1 MKGRPLR
8 TRATDQS
15 LRRLVAKL
23 ARSSP
28 DDVLGVLDRLA
39 PAHRREVATLLKAYD
54 GAFVDRDAAED
65 GPGARTGA
73 WRVSPWLAER
83 LVAAEARNN
92 GRATGSSSFVLTPA
106 ASATLLSCATDAGV
120 REAPGE
126 APPAPARRQSSRL
139 QMLLAPRRGRP

>member
-1 MKGRPLR
+1 MPTASRPSWMKERPLR

-23 ARSSP
+23 AQSSP

-65 GPGARTGA
+65 GPRARTGA
-73 WRVSPWLAER
+73 WRVSPWLADLMMLMGG
-83 LVAAEARNN
+83 LVAE
-92 GRATGSSSFVLTPA
+92 PA
-106 ASATLLSCATDAGV
+106 ASAEARTGVAVALAELRRAHPKRRRPSRTTAGS
-120 REAPGE
+120 PK
-126 APPAPARRQSSRL
+126 PPA
-139 QMLLAPRRGRP
+139 